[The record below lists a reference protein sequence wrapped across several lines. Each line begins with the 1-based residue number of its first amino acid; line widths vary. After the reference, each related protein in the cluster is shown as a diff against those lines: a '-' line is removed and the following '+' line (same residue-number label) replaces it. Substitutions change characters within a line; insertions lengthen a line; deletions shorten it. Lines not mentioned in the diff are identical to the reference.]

1 MVGGTPVKRVKVS
14 IIIPVFNSEK
24 FITQCME
31 SVLNQ
36 TMEDIEIIVVNDGS
50 TDRSFEILTKLEE
63 EFDHMILLNQENRGQ
78 AKARNRAIEHA
89 TGDYLAFVDSD
100 DFIEPNMVEQMYSGA
115 IQNEVDIVICNWNRV
130 DVTGRVIE
138 NKDHSEYD
146 QKIMTREEIVRL
158 FLCHDHELVE
168 GFSFNKL
175 IKRSIL
181 IENQIT
187 YPNMAYE
194 DIPMIFSILTKINTC
209 LYLNQILYH
218 YVQHQDSITHTKSIR
233 NIEHFTIAIK
243 RVKEILIQEQLY
255 ESFEDEYDY
264 YCSKKLLSQYSSSVH
279 VIKNSKDLIHVFESL
294 LKPISLKKIY
304 YFHPYRDMRL
314 SIKLFLYKIK
324 LLPLLIHIFRNI
336 NIQQRT

>member
-1 MVGGTPVKRVKVS
+1 MKRVKVS

-24 FITQCME
+24 FINRCME

-63 EFDHMILLNQENRGQ
+63 EFDHIILLNQENSGQ
-78 AKARNRAIEHA
+78 AIARNRAIQQA
-89 TGDYLAFVDSD
+89 TGDYLVFVDSD
-100 DFIEPNMVEQMYSGA
+100 DFIERNMVEQMYSEA
-115 IQNEVDIVICNWNRV
+115 IKNKVDIVICNWNRV
-130 DVTGRVIE
+130 DVTGDVIE

-146 QKIMTREEIVRL
+146 HKIMTREEILRL

-181 IENQIT
+181 VENQIT

-218 YVQHQDSITHTKSIR
+218 YVQHHDSITHTKSIR
-233 NIEHFTIAIK
+233 NIEDFAMAIK
-243 RVKEILIQEQLY
+243 GVKEILIQERLY
-255 ESFEDEYDY
+255 EQFEDEYDY
-264 YCSKKLLSQYSSSVH
+264 YCSKKLLSEYSSAVH
-279 VIKNSKDLIHVFESL
+279 VIRSSRDLIHVFESL

-304 YFHPYRDMRL
+304 YLHPYRETRL
-314 SIKLFLYKIK
+314 FIKLLLYKIK
-324 LLPLLIHIFRNI
+324 LLPLLIHIYRNF